1 MLKKGHLLLLPF
13 VVVLAGWFF
22 LLRPGLLA
30 GPAGYVLVSGA
41 SMEPTLHTGD
51 LAVTRKQGS
60 YSVGDIVA
68 FRVPK
73 GQPAE
78 GAMVIHRIVGG
89 TAEEGFVMQG
99 DNKDSRD
106 PWHPRKDD
114 IVAKLWFRVPGGASY
129 LLRLR
134 QPLILGLLAGGLGM
148 LLVLDSGQ
156 KTKRPRQEKPPGQRS
171 PAAPPDARRRLRPP
185 PGLTLW
191 LLLALLLTG
200 VAAVC
205 FSAWQ

>member
-1 MLKKGHLLLLPF
+1 LLKKGHLLLLPF
-13 VVVLAGWFF
+13 VVVFAGWFF
-22 LLRPGLLA
+22 LLRPGFLA

-51 LAVTRKQGS
+51 LAVTRKQAS

-89 TAEEGFVMQG
+89 GAEEGFVMQG

-114 IVAKLWFRVPGGASY
+114 IVGRLWFRVPGGASY

-156 KTKRPRQEKPPGQRS
+156 KPKRPRQEKPPGQPS
-171 PAAPPDARRRLRPP
+171 PGAPRDARRRFRPP
-185 PGLTLW
+185 PGLALW
-191 LLLALLLTG
+191 LLLGLLLTG
-200 VAAVC
+200 VAAVS
-205 FSAWQ
+205 FSAR